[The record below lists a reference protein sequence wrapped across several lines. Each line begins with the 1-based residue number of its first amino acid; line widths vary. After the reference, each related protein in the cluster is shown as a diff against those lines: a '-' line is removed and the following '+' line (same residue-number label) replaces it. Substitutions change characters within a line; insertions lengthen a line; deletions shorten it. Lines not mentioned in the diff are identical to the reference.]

1 MLDLSCSFCTTRTL
15 LEIVV
20 AMLLENWVAL
30 LSALELEGYISC
42 YYITSCLEFAMT
54 WLTDFLRGQQS
65 SSIVVQSNLD
75 IVNKSVR
82 PFLFT
87 ISNNSLYQM

>member
-1 MLDLSCSFCTTRTL
+1 MLVLSYSFCTTRTL

-54 WLTDFLRGQQS
+54 WLTGFLRAEFYVELANRSQIVRLRANS
-65 SSIVVQSNLD
+65 S
-75 IVNKSVR
+75 
-82 PFLFT
+82 F
-87 ISNNSLYQM
+87 NNCTVKKVGPGL